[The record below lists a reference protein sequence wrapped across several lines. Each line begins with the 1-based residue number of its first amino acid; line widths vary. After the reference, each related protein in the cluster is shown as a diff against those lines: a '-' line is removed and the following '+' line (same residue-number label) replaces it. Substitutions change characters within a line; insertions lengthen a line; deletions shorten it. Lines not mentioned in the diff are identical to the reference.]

1 MNLMFQLVYAP
12 VNLPLRIEESLLK
25 HNEETRSQKNDPCIH
40 SFLEENTPILS
51 QSLRDILRLILQ
63 ENSFSEFND
72 KNCSTKM
79 AVTIANTFTTSV

>member
-1 MNLMFQLVYAP
+1 MHSLF
-12 VNLPLRIEESLLK
+12 LRGK
-25 HNEETRSQKNDPCIH
+25 H
-40 SFLEENTPILS
+40 PILS

-79 AVTIANTFTTSV
+79 AVTFANTFTTSV

>member
-12 VNLPLRIEESLLK
+12 VNLPLRIEEFLLK
-25 HNEETRSQKNDPCIH
+25 HNEATRSQKKDPCIH

-63 ENSFSEFND
+63 ENSFEFND
-72 KNCSTKM
+72 KTCRTKM
-79 AVTIANTFTTSV
+79 AVTFANTFTTSV

>member
-12 VNLPLRIEESLLK
+12 VNLPLRIEEFLLK
-25 HNEETRSQKNDPCIH
+25 HNEATRSQKKDPCIH

-79 AVTIANTFTTSV
+79 AVTFANTFTTSV

>member
-1 MNLMFQLVYAP
+1 MILMFQLV
-12 VNLPLRIEESLLK
+12 LK

-40 SFLEENTPILS
+40 SSLEENTPILS

-72 KNCSTKM
+72 KPTAAQRWQSPLPTLLRLRFRQKY
-79 AVTIANTFTTSV
+79 

>member
-12 VNLPLRIEESLLK
+12 VNLPLRIEEFLLK
-25 HNEETRSQKNDPCIH
+25 HNEATKSQKKDPCIH

-63 ENSFSEFND
+63 ENSFEFND
-72 KNCSTKM
+72 KNCRTKM
-79 AVTIANTFTTSV
+79 AVTFANTFTTSV